1 MAVNGIDTSG
11 AASAASS
18 SKTTTSSNNGLDKD
32 AFLQLLVTQ
41 MRYQDPL
48 EPTDNTEYM
57 SQLAQF
63 SQLEAVNNLSTSFST
78 SQALGLVGQYVI
90 LNTKTESGDPKQV
103 AGLVQYVTVS
113 NNQALLRVND
123 KYYTMDEFDSVVDW
137 DYVEYMMNNG
147 AKDDTTTDGTD
158 NSDGDKKDDTTT
170 DGTDNSDDVTDA

>member
-11 AASAASS
+11 AASVASS
-18 SKTTTSSNNGLDKD
+18 SNTTASSGSSLDKD

-90 LNTKTESGDPKQV
+90 LNTTTASGNLKQV

-113 NNQALLRVND
+113 NNQALLCVND
-123 KYYTMDEFDSVVDW
+123 EYYTMDEFDSVVDW
-137 DYVEYMMNNG
+137 DYVEYMNNSLNG
-147 AKDDTTTDGTD
+147 SDAADSDVSNSDSSDSDSSDSDSSDSGTD
-158 NSDGDKKDDTTT
+158 
-170 DGTDNSDDVTDA
+170 A

>member
-11 AASAASS
+11 AASVTSTNSTSS
-18 SKTTTSSNNGLDKD
+18 SSSLDKD

-41 MRYQDPL
+41 MQYQDPL

-63 SQLEAVNNLSTSFST
+63 SELEAMNNMSTSFSN

-90 LNTKTESGDPKQV
+90 LNTTTASGTATQE
-103 AGLVQYVTVS
+103 AGLVQYVTIKD
-113 NNQALLRVND
+113 NQALLYVND

-137 DYVEYMMNNG
+137 DYVEYLNSQSTDEAASTDTNTSGG
-147 AKDDTTTDGTD
+147 ADT
-158 NSDGDKKDDTTT
+158 N
-170 DGTDNSDDVTDA
+170 A

>member
-11 AASAASS
+11 AASAASA
-18 SKTTTSSNNGLDKD
+18 SKSTTSSSSSLDKD

-90 LNTKTESGDPKQV
+90 LNTKTASGDPKQV

-123 KYYTMDEFDSVVDW
+123 EYYTMDEFDSVVDW
-137 DYVEYMMNNG
+137 DYVEYMISTSNENNVADSDNSG
-147 AKDDTTTDGTD
+147 SD
-158 NSDGDKKDDTTT
+158 NSDS
-170 DGTDNSDDVTDA
+170 DNSDTETNA

>member
-11 AASAASS
+11 AASAASA
-18 SKTTTSSNNGLDKD
+18 SKNTTSSSSSLDKD

-63 SQLEAVNNLSTSFST
+63 SQLEAINNMSSTFST
-78 SQALGLVGQYVI
+78 TQALGLVGQYVI
-90 LNTKTESGDPKQV
+90 LNTTTASGEPKQV

-113 NNQALLRVND
+113 NNEALLRVND
-123 KYYTMDEFDSVVDW
+123 EYYSMDEFDSVVDW
-137 DYVEYMMNNG
+137 DYVEYMMNQNAATDNPSTENPSDG
-147 AKDDTTTDGTD
+147 DNSGSDNENSGSTTDG
-158 NSDGDKKDDTTT
+158 
-170 DGTDNSDDVTDA
+170 V